1 MSRRER
7 ANRQRNHALENT
19 FALGTEG
26 GDARAVLGLVR
37 ALAADAL
44 LACAKSFIR
53 GGGVFFVSAKSRAR
67 RADETIRAGTRAGA
81 EVRCKKLVLFL

>member
-44 LACAKSFIR
+44 LARAKSFGWGRVFSPRGNAARDARGRKIR
-53 GGGVFFVSAKSRAR
+53 NN
-67 RADETIRAGTRAGA
+67 TRAGA

>member
-1 MSRRER
+1 MLRRER
-7 ANRQRNHALENT
+7 ANRQRNHTLEDT
-19 FALGTEG
+19 LALGTEG

-53 GGGVFFVSAKSRAR
+53 GGGVFFVSAKSRVRRARTKNTQQYAR
-67 RADETIRAGTRAGA
+67 RGRGQI
-81 EVRCKKLVLFL
+81 

>member
-1 MSRRER
+1 MRRER
-7 ANRQRNHALENT
+7 ANRQRNHALEDT
-19 FALGTEG
+19 LALGTEG

-53 GGGVFFVSAKSRAR
+53 GGGVFFVSAKKAYDAR
-67 RADETIRAGTRAGA
+67 GRKIRNNTRAGA
-81 EVRCKKLVLFL
+81 EVRFKKLVLFL

>member
-26 GDARAVLGLVR
+26 ETRVPSSVSSVPLPPTPFSPARNH
-37 ALAADAL
+37 
-44 LACAKSFIR
+44 SF
-53 GGGVFFVSAKSRAR
+53 GGGVFFVSAKRAR
-67 RADETIRAGTRAGA
+67 DARGRKIRNNTRAGA

>member
-44 LACAKSFIR
+44 LACAKSLR
-53 GGGVFFVSAKSRAR
+53 GGRRCSSQREKPRG
-67 RADETIRAGTRAGA
+67 RADETIRAGSRAGA